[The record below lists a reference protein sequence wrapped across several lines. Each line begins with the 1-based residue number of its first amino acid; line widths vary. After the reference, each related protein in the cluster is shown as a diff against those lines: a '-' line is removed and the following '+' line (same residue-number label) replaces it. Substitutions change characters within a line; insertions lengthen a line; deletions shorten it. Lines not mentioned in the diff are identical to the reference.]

1 MDHCPGY
8 ALSDSGAQTQII
20 NDEPSE
26 RIIKHR
32 NKETAEAEIQPK
44 DSESTKKPPHKGKEK
59 KGAASTEDADK

>member
-1 MDHCPGY
+1 MDDCPGY

-32 NKETAEAEIQPK
+32 NKETAEAEIQIRAFRKVVEAP
-44 DSESTKKPPHKGKEK
+44 E
-59 KGAASTEDADK
+59 